1 MKKDKGV
8 VKLPEKLGYMAYST
22 SANIVF
28 NFKSLYYLIFLTN
41 VLQIPVLTAGTMMTL
56 GTIWDVTNDPII
68 GVFAGNVKF
77 KSKEKIRPYLLVIAI
92 PWALGLVLLFTDFNL
107 TQTLAVIVSLLIFF
121 FYEIANT
128 FRGIVYNGLGALASD
143 NDDDRK
149 SINAFRSLGA
159 CLGSGIGAVAV
170 TPIVRLF
177 GGLQEKHAI
186 IGKGDAK
193 ALFLTA
199 LVMGALCVFGCLVH
213 YFTSKERVQEKE
225 EHDDSVSIKDTYKML
240 FKCKSWV
247 WNMFYIMGYGI
258 CNTLIMSAINYYA
271 AYILG
276 SSSKATPILAA
287 YLVVSIIMSLLTPKI
302 DTLLGRKK
310 TMYLGVIS
318 QIVGKVIFMLNPT
331 NELFIYINAIS
342 VGFGATITFIMLN
355 QNRNNISDVV
365 EIQNHRRL
373 DAMVSTG
380 DNLASKLAE
389 ALVTQLMAFALAAAG
404 FNEALKIN
412 QTVATKNVICGLLG
426 LVPCI
431 VLVGM
436 LITIRFLDIE
446 KEKKESLEREGLRVS
461 IPHH

>member
-77 KSKEKIRPYLLVIAI
+77 RSKEKIRPYLLVIAI

-177 GGLQEKHAI
+177 GGLQEKNAI
-186 IGKGDAK
+186 IGKGDAR

-199 LVMGALCVFGCLVH
+199 LVMGGLCVFGCLVH

-247 WNMFYIMGYGI
+247 WNMLYIMGYGI

-318 QIVGKVIFMLNPT
+318 QIAGKVIFMLNPT
-331 NELFIYINAIS
+331 NEIFIYINAIS

-446 KEKKESLEREGLRVS
+446 KEKKESLEREGRRVS
-461 IPHH
+461 ITHH

>member
-177 GGLQEKHAI
+177 GGLQEKNAI
-186 IGKGDAK
+186 IGKGDAR

-199 LVMGALCVFGCLVH
+199 LVMGGLCVFGCLVH

-247 WNMFYIMGYGI
+247 WNMLYIMGYGI

-318 QIVGKVIFMLNPT
+318 QIAGKVIFMLNPT
-331 NELFIYINAIS
+331 NEIFIYINAIS

-446 KEKKESLEREGLRVS
+446 KEKKESLEREGRRVS
-461 IPHH
+461 ITHH

>member
-56 GTIWDVTNDPII
+56 GTIWDVANDPII

-77 KSKEKIRPYLLVIAI
+77 RSKEKIRPYLLVIAI

-177 GGLQEKHAI
+177 GGLQEKNAI
-186 IGKGDAK
+186 IGKGDAR

-247 WNMFYIMGYGI
+247 WNMLYIMGYGI

-276 SSSKATPILAA
+276 SSSKATPILAT
-287 YLVVSIIMSLLTPKI
+287 YLVVSIVMSLLTPKI

-426 LVPCI
+426 IVPCI

-446 KEKKESLEREGLRVS
+446 KEKRESLEREGL
-461 IPHH
+461 

>member
-1 MKKDKGV
+1 MKKESTGI
-8 VKLPEKLGYMAYST
+8 VKLPEKLGYMAYSA

-107 TQTLAVIVSLLIFF
+107 TQTLAVIVSLVIFF

-149 SINAFRSLGA
+149 SINSFRSLGA
-159 CLGSGIGAVAV
+159 SLGSGIGAVAV

-177 GGLQEKHAI
+177 GGLQEKNAI

-199 LVMGALCVFGCLVH
+199 LVMGALCVLGCLVH
-213 YFTSKERVQEKE
+213 YFTSKERVHEKE
-225 EHDDSVSIKDTYKML
+225 EHEDKISIKDTYKML

-276 SSSKATPILAA
+276 SSSKATPILAC
-287 YLVVSIIMSLLTPKI
+287 YLVMSLIVSILTPKI
-302 DTLLGRKK
+302 DSLLGRKK
-310 TMYLGVIS
+310 TMYLGILS
-318 QIVGKVIFMLNPT
+318 QIIGKIPFILNPY
-331 NELFIYINAIS
+331 NELFIYINALS
-342 VGFGATITFIMLN
+342 VGFGATISFIMLN

-404 FNEALKIN
+404 FDESLKIN
-412 QTVATKNVICGLLG
+412 QTLATKSVICALLG
-426 LVPCI
+426 WIPCI
-431 VLVGM
+431 VLIGM
-436 LITIRFLDIE
+436 FITVKFLDID
-446 KEKKESLEREGLRVS
+446 KEKKEALEKAGLAE
-461 IPHH
+461 

>member
-92 PWALGLVLLFTDFNL
+92 PWALGLILLFTDFNL

-177 GGLQEKHAI
+177 GGLQEKNAI
-186 IGKGDAK
+186 IGKGDAR

-199 LVMGALCVFGCLVH
+199 LVMGGLCVFGCLAH

-225 EHDDSVSIKDTYKML
+225 EHEDSVSIKDTYKML

-247 WNMFYIMGYGI
+247 WNMLYIMGYGI

-331 NELFIYINAIS
+331 NEIFIYINAIS

-389 ALVTQLMAFALAAAG
+389 ALVTQLIAFALAAAG

-461 IPHH
+461 ITHH

>member
-1 MKKDKGV
+1 MKEDKGV

-92 PWALGLVLLFTDFNL
+92 PWALGLILLFTDFNL

-177 GGLQEKHAI
+177 GGLQEKNAI
-186 IGKGDAK
+186 IGKGDAR

-199 LVMGALCVFGCLVH
+199 LVMGGLCVFGCLVH
-213 YFTSKERVQEKE
+213 YFISKERVQEKE

-247 WNMFYIMGYGI
+247 WNMLYIMGYGI

-287 YLVVSIIMSLLTPKI
+287 YLVVSIVMSLLTPKI

-331 NELFIYINAIS
+331 NEIFIYINAIS

-446 KEKKESLEREGLRVS
+446 KEKKESLEREGLRV
-461 IPHH
+461 

>member
-1 MKKDKGV
+1 MKKESTGI
-8 VKLPEKLGYMAYST
+8 VKLPEKLGYMAYSA

-107 TQTLAVIVSLLIFF
+107 TQTLAVIVSLVIFF

-149 SINAFRSLGA
+149 SINSFRSLGA
-159 CLGSGIGAVAV
+159 SLGSGIGAVAV

-177 GGLQEKHAI
+177 GGLQEKNAI

-199 LVMGALCVFGCLVH
+199 LVMGALCVLGCLVH
-213 YFTSKERVQEKE
+213 YFTSKERVHEKE
-225 EHDDSVSIKDTYKML
+225 EHEDKISIKDTYKML

-276 SSSKATPILAA
+276 SSSKATPILAC
-287 YLVVSIIMSLLTPKI
+287 YLVMSLIVSILTPKI
-302 DTLLGRKK
+302 DSVLGRKK
-310 TMYLGVIS
+310 TMYLGIFS
-318 QIVGKVIFMLNPT
+318 QIIGKIPFILNPY
-331 NELFIYINAIS
+331 NELFIYFNALS
-342 VGFGATITFIMLN
+342 VGFGATISFIMLN

-404 FNEALKIN
+404 FDESLKIN
-412 QTVATKNVICGLLG
+412 QTLATKSVICALLG
-426 LVPCI
+426 WIPCI
-431 VLVGM
+431 VLIGM
-436 LITIRFLDIE
+436 FITVKFLDID
-446 KEKKESLEREGLRVS
+446 KEKKEALEKAGLAE
-461 IPHH
+461 

>member
-177 GGLQEKHAI
+177 GGLQEKNAI
-186 IGKGDAK
+186 IGKGDAR

-199 LVMGALCVFGCLVH
+199 LVMGGLCVFGCLVH

-247 WNMFYIMGYGI
+247 WNMLYIMGYGI

-318 QIVGKVIFMLNPT
+318 QIAGKVIFMLNPT
-331 NELFIYINAIS
+331 NEIFIYINAIS

-446 KEKKESLEREGLRVS
+446 KEKKESLEREGLRV
-461 IPHH
+461 

>member
-92 PWALGLVLLFTDFNL
+92 PWALGLILLFTDFNL

-177 GGLQEKHAI
+177 GGLQEKNAI
-186 IGKGDAK
+186 IGKGDAR

-199 LVMGALCVFGCLVH
+199 LVMGGLCVFGCLVH

-225 EHDDSVSIKDTYKML
+225 EHEDSVSIKDTYKML

-247 WNMFYIMGYGI
+247 WNMLYIMGYGI

-331 NELFIYINAIS
+331 NEIFIYINAIS

-373 DAMVSTG
+373 HAMVSTG

-446 KEKKESLEREGLRVS
+446 KEKKESLEREGLRV
-461 IPHH
+461 

>member
-177 GGLQEKHAI
+177 GGLQEKNAI
-186 IGKGDAK
+186 IGKGDAR

-247 WNMFYIMGYGI
+247 WNMLYIMGYGI

-276 SSSKATPILAA
+276 SSSKATPILAT

-331 NELFIYINAIS
+331 NEIFIYINAIS

-431 VLVGM
+431 VLIGM

-446 KEKKESLEREGLRVS
+446 KEKKESLEREGRRV
-461 IPHH
+461 

>member
-1 MKKDKGV
+1 MKEDKGV

-92 PWALGLVLLFTDFNL
+92 PWALGLILLFTDFNL

-177 GGLQEKHAI
+177 GGLQEKNAI
-186 IGKGDAK
+186 IGKGDAR

-199 LVMGALCVFGCLVH
+199 LVMGGLCVFGCLVH

-247 WNMFYIMGYGI
+247 WNMLYIMGYGI

-318 QIVGKVIFMLNPT
+318 QIVGKVIFMFNPT
-331 NELFIYINAIS
+331 NEIFIYINAIS

-461 IPHH
+461 ITHH

>member
-92 PWALGLVLLFTDFNL
+92 PWALGLILLFTDFNL

-177 GGLQEKHAI
+177 GGLQEKNAI
-186 IGKGDAK
+186 IGKGDAR

-199 LVMGALCVFGCLVH
+199 LVMGGLCVFGCLAH

-225 EHDDSVSIKDTYKML
+225 EHEDSVSIKDTYKML

-247 WNMFYIMGYGI
+247 WNMLYIMGYGI

-331 NELFIYINAIS
+331 NEIFIYINAIS

-404 FNEALKIN
+404 FIEALKIN

-446 KEKKESLEREGLRVS
+446 KEKKESLEREGLRV
-461 IPHH
+461 

>member
-1 MKKDKGV
+1 
-8 VKLPEKLGYMAYST
+8 
-22 SANIVF
+22 
-28 NFKSLYYLIFLTN
+28 
-41 VLQIPVLTAGTMMTL
+41 MTL

-77 KSKEKIRPYLLVIAI
+77 RSKEKIRPYLLVIAI
-92 PWALGLVLLFTDFNL
+92 PWALGLILLFTDFNL

-177 GGLQEKHAI
+177 GGLQEKNAI
-186 IGKGDAK
+186 IGKGDAR

-199 LVMGALCVFGCLVH
+199 LVMGGLCVFGCLVH

-247 WNMFYIMGYGI
+247 WNMLYIMGYGI

-318 QIVGKVIFMLNPT
+318 QIAGKVIFMLNPT
-331 NELFIYINAIS
+331 NEIFIYINAIS

-446 KEKKESLEREGLRVS
+446 KEKKESLEREGLRV
-461 IPHH
+461 

>member
-77 KSKEKIRPYLLVIAI
+77 RSKEKIRPYLLVIAI

-177 GGLQEKHAI
+177 GGLQEKNAI
-186 IGKGDAK
+186 IGKGDAR

-199 LVMGALCVFGCLVH
+199 LVMGGLCVFGCLVH

-247 WNMFYIMGYGI
+247 WNMLYIMGYGI

-318 QIVGKVIFMLNPT
+318 QIAGKVIFMLNPT
-331 NELFIYINAIS
+331 NEIFIYINAIS

-355 QNRNNISDVV
+355 SD
-365 EIQNHRRL
+365 QKRKL
-373 DAMVSTG
+373 DH
-380 DNLASKLAE
+380 
-389 ALVTQLMAFALAAAG
+389 
-404 FNEALKIN
+404 IY
-412 QTVATKNVICGLLG
+412 
-426 LVPCI
+426 
-431 VLVGM
+431 
-436 LITIRFLDIE
+436 
-446 KEKKESLEREGLRVS
+446 
-461 IPHH
+461 

>member
-92 PWALGLVLLFTDFNL
+92 PWALGLILLFTDFNL

-177 GGLQEKHAI
+177 GGLQEKNAI
-186 IGKGDAK
+186 IGKGDAR

-199 LVMGALCVFGCLVH
+199 LVMGGLCVFGCLAH

-225 EHDDSVSIKDTYKML
+225 EHEDSVTIKDTYKML

-247 WNMFYIMGYGI
+247 WNMLYIMGYGI

-331 NELFIYINAIS
+331 NEIFIYINAIS

-446 KEKKESLEREGLRVS
+446 KEKKESLEREGLRV
-461 IPHH
+461 

>member
-92 PWALGLVLLFTDFNL
+92 PWALGLILLFTDFNL

-177 GGLQEKHAI
+177 GGLQEKNAI
-186 IGKGDAK
+186 IGKGDAR

-199 LVMGALCVFGCLVH
+199 LVMGGLCVFGCLVH

-247 WNMFYIMGYGI
+247 WNMLYIMGYGI

-331 NELFIYINAIS
+331 NEIFIYINAIS

-461 IPHH
+461 ITHH

>member
-1 MKKDKGV
+1 MDKENKGV
-8 VKLPEKLGYMAYST
+8 VKLPEKLGYMAYSA

-56 GTIWDVTNDPII
+56 GTIWDVTNDPLI

-77 KSKEKIRPYLLVIAI
+77 KSKEKIRPYLLVIAV
-92 PWALGLVLLFTDFNL
+92 PWALGLVLLFTDFNVS
-107 TQTLAVIVSLLIFF
+107 QILAIIISLVVFF

-143 NDDDRK
+143 SDEDRK
-149 SINAFRSLGA
+149 SINSFRSLGA

-177 GGLQEKHAI
+177 GGLQEKNAI
-186 IGKGDAK
+186 IGKSDAK

-199 LVMGALCVFGCLVH
+199 LFMGALCVFGCLVH
-213 YFTSKERVQEKE
+213 YFTSKERVHEKE
-225 EHDDSVSIKDTYKML
+225 EHEDKVSIKDTYKML

-247 WNMFYIMGYGI
+247 WNMIYIMGYGI

-287 YLVVSIIMSLLTPKI
+287 YLVVSLVVSIITPKI
-302 DTLLGRKK
+302 DSLLGRKK

-318 QIVGKVIFMLNPT
+318 QIIGKLIFMANPY

-389 ALVTQLMAFALAAAG
+389 ALVTQLMAFALAGAG
-404 FNEALKIN
+404 FNEALKLN
-412 QTVATKNVICGLLG
+412 QTVATKTVICNLLG
-426 LVPCI
+426 LIPCI

-436 LITIRFLDIE
+436 LITVKFIDID
-446 KEKKESLEREGLRVS
+446 KEKKESLEREGLVK
-461 IPHH
+461 

>member
-1 MKKDKGV
+1 MKEDKGV

-177 GGLQEKHAI
+177 GGLQEKNAI
-186 IGKGDAK
+186 IGKGDAR

-199 LVMGALCVFGCLVH
+199 LVMGGLCVFGCLVH

-247 WNMFYIMGYGI
+247 WNMLYIMGYGI

-287 YLVVSIIMSLLTPKI
+287 YLVVSIVMSLLTPKI

-331 NELFIYINAIS
+331 NEIFIYINAIS

-446 KEKKESLEREGLRVS
+446 KEKKESLEREGLRV
-461 IPHH
+461 

>member
-92 PWALGLVLLFTDFNL
+92 PWALGLILLFTDFNL

-149 SINAFRSLGA
+149 SINAFRALGA

-177 GGLQEKHAI
+177 GGLQEKNAI
-186 IGKGDAK
+186 IGKGDAR

-199 LVMGALCVFGCLVH
+199 LVMGGLCVFGCLAH

-225 EHDDSVSIKDTYKML
+225 EHEDSVSIKDTYKML

-247 WNMFYIMGYGI
+247 WNMLYIMGYGI

-331 NELFIYINAIS
+331 NEIFIYINAIS

-446 KEKKESLEREGLRVS
+446 KEKKESLEREGLRV
-461 IPHH
+461 

>member
-92 PWALGLVLLFTDFNL
+92 PWALGLILLFTDFNL

-177 GGLQEKHAI
+177 GGLQEKNAI
-186 IGKGDAK
+186 IGKGDAR

-199 LVMGALCVFGCLVH
+199 LVMGGLCVFGCLVH

-247 WNMFYIMGYGI
+247 WNMLYIMGYGI

-331 NELFIYINAIS
+331 NEIFIYINAIS

-446 KEKKESLEREGLRVS
+446 KEKKESLEREGLRV
-461 IPHH
+461 

>member
-1 MKKDKGV
+1 METKDSV
-8 VKLPEKLGYMAYST
+8 VKLPEKLGFMAFST

-41 VLQIPVLTAGTMMTL
+41 VLQIPVLTAGTMMTI
-56 GTIWDVTNDPII
+56 GTIWDLTNDPII
-68 GVFAGNVKF
+68 GVFAGNVHF
-77 KSKEKIRPYLLVIAI
+77 KTKEKIRPYLLLIAI
-92 PWALGLVLLFTDFNL
+92 PWAVGLILLFTDFNL
-107 TQTLAVIVSLLIFF
+107 PQTLAVIVSLVIFF

-128 FRGIVYNGLGALASD
+128 FRGIVYNGLGALASE
-143 NDDDRK
+143 NDEDRK

-177 GGLQEKHAI
+177 GGLQEKNAI

-199 LVMGALCVFGCLVH
+199 LVMGGLCIFGCLVH
-213 YFTSKERVQEKE
+213 YFTTKERVHEKE
-225 EHDDSVSIKDTYKML
+225 EHEDKISIVDTYKML
-240 FKCKSWV
+240 FQCKSWV
-247 WNMFYIMGYGI
+247 WNMIYIMGYGI
-258 CNTLIMSAINYYA
+258 CNTLIMTAINYYA

-287 YLVVSIIMSLLTPKI
+287 YLIVSVVVSILTPKI
-302 DTLLGRKK
+302 DSLLGRKN

-318 QIVGKVIFMLNPT
+318 QIIGKLIFIINPYF
-331 NELFIYINAIS
+331 EPFIYINAAS

-365 EIQNHRRL
+365 EIQNGRRL
-373 DAMVSTG
+373 DAMASTG

-389 ALVTQLMAFALAAAG
+389 AGVTQAIAFALASTG
-404 FNEALKIN
+404 FNEALKLN
-412 QTVATKNVICGLLG
+412 QTTGTQNVICSLLG
-426 LVPCI
+426 IIPLI
-431 VLVGM
+431 VLIIM
-436 LITIRFLDIE
+436 LLTIRFLDIE
-446 KEKKESLEREGLRVS
+446 KEKQEALIKKQEKLS
-461 IPHH
+461 

>member
-92 PWALGLVLLFTDFNL
+92 PWALGLILLFTDFNL

-177 GGLQEKHAI
+177 GGLQEKNAI
-186 IGKGDAK
+186 IGKGDTR

-199 LVMGALCVFGCLVH
+199 LVMGGLCVFGCLVH

-247 WNMFYIMGYGI
+247 WNMLYIMGYGI

-331 NELFIYINAIS
+331 NEIFIYINAIS

-446 KEKKESLEREGLRVS
+446 KEKKESLEREGLRV
-461 IPHH
+461 

>member
-92 PWALGLVLLFTDFNL
+92 PWALGLILLFTDFNL

-177 GGLQEKHAI
+177 GGLQEKNAI
-186 IGKGDAK
+186 IGKGDAR

-199 LVMGALCVFGCLVH
+199 LVMGGLCVFGCLVH

-247 WNMFYIMGYGI
+247 WNMLYIMGYGI

-302 DTLLGRKK
+302 DTFLGRKK

-331 NELFIYINAIS
+331 NEIFIYINAIS

-446 KEKKESLEREGLRVS
+446 KEKKESLEREGLRV
-461 IPHH
+461 

>member
-77 KSKEKIRPYLLVIAI
+77 RSKEKIRPYLLVIAI

-177 GGLQEKHAI
+177 GGLQEKNAI
-186 IGKGDAK
+186 IGKGDAR

-199 LVMGALCVFGCLVH
+199 LVMGGLCVFGCLVH

-247 WNMFYIMGYGI
+247 WNMLYIMGYGI

-318 QIVGKVIFMLNPT
+318 QIAGKVIFMLNPT
-331 NELFIYINAIS
+331 NEIFIYINAIS

-446 KEKKESLEREGLRVS
+446 KEKKESLEREGLRV
-461 IPHH
+461 

>member
-92 PWALGLVLLFTDFNL
+92 PWALGLILLFTDFNL

-177 GGLQEKHAI
+177 GGLQEKNAI
-186 IGKGDAK
+186 IGKGDAR

-199 LVMGALCVFGCLVH
+199 LVMGGLCVFGCLAH

-225 EHDDSVSIKDTYKML
+225 EHEDSVSIKDTYKML

-247 WNMFYIMGYGI
+247 WNMLYIMGYGI

-331 NELFIYINAIS
+331 NEIFIYINAIS

-446 KEKKESLEREGLRVS
+446 KEKKESLEREGLRV
-461 IPHH
+461 

>member
-1 MKKDKGV
+1 MKKENKGV
-8 VKLPEKLGYMAYST
+8 VQLPEKLGYMAYST

-107 TQTLAVIVSLLIFF
+107 PQILAIIVSLVVFF

-128 FRGIVYNGLGALASD
+128 FRGIVYNGLGALASES
-143 NDDDRK
+143 DDDRK
-149 SINAFRSLGA
+149 SINSFRSLGA

-177 GGLQEKHAI
+177 GGLQEKNAI

-199 LVMGALCVFGCLVH
+199 LVMGALCIFGCLFH
-213 YFTSKERVQEKE
+213 YFTSKERVHEKE
-225 EHDDSVSIKDTYKML
+225 EHEDKVSIKETYKML

-247 WNMFYIMGYGI
+247 WNMIYIMGYGI

-276 SSSKATPILAA
+276 SSSKATPILAS
-287 YLVVSIIMSLLTPKI
+287 YLVVSLVVSILTPKI

-318 QIVGKVIFMLNPT
+318 QIIGKLIFIMNPY
-331 NELFIYINAIS
+331 NEAFIYVNAIS

-355 QNRNNISDVV
+355 QNRNNISDVI

-404 FNEALKIN
+404 FNEALKLD
-412 QTVATKNVICGLLG
+412 QTVATKNVICNLLG
-426 LVPCI
+426 LIPCI
-431 VLVGM
+431 VLVIM
-436 LITIRFLDIE
+436 LITIKFIDIDKE
-446 KEKKESLEREGLRVS
+446 KEESLEREGLAK
-461 IPHH
+461 

>member
-177 GGLQEKHAI
+177 GGLQEKNAI
-186 IGKGDAK
+186 IGKGDAR

-247 WNMFYIMGYGI
+247 WNMLYIMGYGI

-318 QIVGKVIFMLNPT
+318 QIAGKVIFMLNPT
-331 NELFIYINAIS
+331 NEIFIYINAIS

-431 VLVGM
+431 VLIGM

-461 IPHH
+461 ITHH

>member
-77 KSKEKIRPYLLVIAI
+77 RSKEKIRPYLLVIAI

-177 GGLQEKHAI
+177 GGLQEKNAI
-186 IGKGDAK
+186 IGKGDAR

-247 WNMFYIMGYGI
+247 WNMLYIMGYGI

-318 QIVGKVIFMLNPT
+318 QIAGKVIFMLNPT
-331 NELFIYINAIS
+331 NEIFIYINAIS

-461 IPHH
+461 ITHH

>member
-1 MKKDKGV
+1 MKKENKGV

-92 PWALGLVLLFTDFNL
+92 PWALGLVLLFTEFNL
-107 TQTLAVIVSLLIFF
+107 PQILAIIVSLVVFF

-149 SINAFRSLGA
+149 SINSFRSLGA

-177 GGLQEKHAI
+177 GGLQEKNAI

-199 LVMGALCVFGCLVH
+199 LVMGALCIFGCLFH
-213 YFTSKERVQEKE
+213 YFTSKERVHEKE
-225 EHDDSVSIKDTYKML
+225 EHEDKVSIKETYKML

-247 WNMFYIMGYGI
+247 WNMIYIMGYGI

-287 YLVVSIIMSLLTPKI
+287 YLVVSLVVSILTPKI

-318 QIVGKVIFMLNPT
+318 QIIGKLIFIMNPY
-331 NELFIYINAIS
+331 NEAFIYINAIS

-355 QNRNNISDVV
+355 QNRNNISDVI

-404 FNEALKIN
+404 FNEALKLD
-412 QTVATKNVICGLLG
+412 QTVATKNVICNLLG
-426 LVPCI
+426 LIPCI
-431 VLVGM
+431 VLVVM
-436 LITIRFLDIE
+436 LVTIKFIDIDKE
-446 KEKKESLEREGLRVS
+446 KEESLEREGLVK
-461 IPHH
+461 

>member
-92 PWALGLVLLFTDFNL
+92 PWALGLILLFTDFNL

-128 FRGIVYNGLGALASD
+128 FRGIVYNGLGALASN

-177 GGLQEKHAI
+177 GGLQEKNAI
-186 IGKGDAK
+186 IGKGDAR

-199 LVMGALCVFGCLVH
+199 LVMGGLCVFGCLVH

-247 WNMFYIMGYGI
+247 WNMLYIMGYGI

-331 NELFIYINAIS
+331 NEIFIYINAIS

-446 KEKKESLEREGLRVS
+446 KEKKESLEREGLRV
-461 IPHH
+461 

>member
-1 MKKDKGV
+1 MDKENKGV
-8 VKLPEKLGYMAYST
+8 VKLPEKLGYMAYSA

-56 GTIWDVTNDPII
+56 GTIWDVTNDPLI

-77 KSKEKIRPYLLVIAI
+77 KSKEKIRPYLLVIAV
-92 PWALGLVLLFTDFNL
+92 PWALGLVLLFTDFNVS
-107 TQTLAVIVSLLIFF
+107 QILAIIISLVVFF

-143 NDDDRK
+143 SDEDRK
-149 SINAFRSLGA
+149 SINSFRSLGA

-177 GGLQEKHAI
+177 GGLQEKNAI
-186 IGKGDAK
+186 IGKSDAK

-199 LVMGALCVFGCLVH
+199 LFMGALCVFGCLVH
-213 YFTSKERVQEKE
+213 YFTSKERVHEKE
-225 EHDDSVSIKDTYKML
+225 EHEDKVSIKDTYKML

-247 WNMFYIMGYGI
+247 WNMIYIMGYGI

-287 YLVVSIIMSLLTPKI
+287 YLVVSLVVSIITPKI
-302 DTLLGRKK
+302 DSLLGRKK

-318 QIVGKVIFMLNPT
+318 QIIGKLIFMANPY

-389 ALVTQLMAFALAAAG
+389 ALVTQLMAFALAGAG
-404 FNEALKIN
+404 FNEALKLN
-412 QTVATKNVICGLLG
+412 QTVATKIVICNLLG
-426 LVPCI
+426 LIPCI

-436 LITIRFLDIE
+436 LITVKFIDID
-446 KEKKESLEREGLRVS
+446 KEKKESLEREGLVK
-461 IPHH
+461 

>member
-177 GGLQEKHAI
+177 GGLQEKNAI
-186 IGKGDAK
+186 IGNGDAR

-199 LVMGALCVFGCLVH
+199 LVMGGLCVFGCLVH

-247 WNMFYIMGYGI
+247 WNMLYIMGYGI

-287 YLVVSIIMSLLTPKI
+287 YLVVSIVMSLLTPKI

-331 NELFIYINAIS
+331 NEIFIYINAIS

-446 KEKKESLEREGLRVS
+446 KEKKESLEREGLRV
-461 IPHH
+461 

>member
-177 GGLQEKHAI
+177 GGLQEKNAI
-186 IGKGDAK
+186 IGKGDAR

-247 WNMFYIMGYGI
+247 WNMLYIMGYGI

-318 QIVGKVIFMLNPT
+318 QIAGKVIFMLNPT
-331 NELFIYINAIS
+331 NEIFIYINAIS

-461 IPHH
+461 ITHH